1 MQQLVI
7 LLLINRSSTC
17 FGLLYAHHQEVRM
30 RFTAYGFLSCC
41 SCCDV
46 GESGGKL
53 CALCG
58 VGCLLQQATHST
70 QCTQLATRL
79 SNITTATTGQKTVG
93 SETQCDLLMMGVK
106 TPETF

>member
-7 LLLINRSSTC
+7 LLVINCSSTC
-17 FGLLYAHHQEVRM
+17 FGHLYAHHQELRL

-46 GESGGKL
+46 AESAGRL

-58 VGCLLQQATHST
+58 VGYLTQASWMASCVH
-70 QCTQLATRL
+70 C
-79 SNITTATTGQKTVG
+79 V
-93 SETQCDLLMMGVK
+93 E
-106 TPETF
+106 